1 MATEFKVT
9 TNELVEHAWLD
20 NFLDAQTMTI
30 KTSGTRPARTTNTS
44 NSVEY
49 SSLLPPVDSQ
59 QHQLMQ
65 QQQQQQQQP
74 QFVKCEHSYSLDND
88 NDDDDF
94 SIKIEPEEHGEY
106 RTRFLLF

>member
-1 MATEFKVT
+1 VATEFKVT

-30 KTSGTRPARTTNTS
+30 QTSGTRPARTMNTS

-59 QHQLMQ
+59 QHQLM
-65 QQQQQQQQP
+65 QQQQQQQP